1 MDLIKT
7 NDEVRYCTTCGAA
20 NKRSAVIC
28 SECKKKIMLKH
39 SPFTDFIKKRIK
51 DKFATDI
58 TESIFSLIKKFL
70 LSHLYGVVLTVSVIA
85 TGTAVMTDTVSII
98 NPGFSTSVTPSEV
111 TDTQNEEDYTDF
123 ETNAIYASNDIL
135 ITYCDHIYAKK
146 YSYDGVTLD
155 PATEP
160 LSSIYAEY
168 NVPGYNFPGVHEMM
182 TKSIPLGIYDDPDPD
197 GGPTTENMGVRTN
210 SFVFNE
216 DVETDLG
223 KDLYEKGF
231 DVMEL
236 IYDYAYFGRDVGID
250 APPDTADELETY
262 RLVFVRSNDDNWY
275 LAEDRLIKRIEGESY
290 AVYMQY
296 GPYGYVTR

>member
-1 MDLIKT
+1 MDIIKT
-7 NDEVRYCTTCGAA
+7 NDEIMYCTTCGAA
-20 NKRSAVIC
+20 NKKSAVYC
-28 SECKKKIMLKH
+28 EECKKKIFSKH
-39 SPFTDFIKKRIK
+39 SPFADFLKKRIK
-51 DKFATDI
+51 DKFTSEV
-58 TESIFSLIKKFL
+58 TESVFSLIRKFI

-85 TGTAVMTDTVSII
+85 TGTAVMTDTVSFIK
-98 NPGFSTSVTPSEV
+98 PDTTTPVISSEA
-111 TDTQNEEDYTDF
+111 TDTQEENYTDF
-123 ETNAIYASNDIL
+123 ETDAIYASNDIL
-135 ITYCDHIYAKK
+135 ITYCDHVYAKK

-197 GGPTTENMGVRTN
+197 GGPVTENMGVREN
-210 SFVFNE
+210 SYVFNE
-216 DVETDLG
+216 DVETDIG

-236 IYDYAYFGRDVGID
+236 IYDYAYFGRDVGVE

-262 RLVFVRSNDDNWY
+262 RLVFVRQDDNWY

-296 GPYGYVTR
+296 GPDGYVTE

>member
-1 MDLIKT
+1 MDTIKT
-7 NDEVRYCTTCGAA
+7 NDEIRYCTTCGAA
-20 NKRSAVIC
+20 NKKSAVIC
-28 SECKKKIMLKH
+28 SECKKKILSKH
-39 SPFTDFIKKRIK
+39 RPFANFLQKRIK
-51 DKFATDI
+51 DKFTADV
-58 TESIFSLIKKFL
+58 TESVFSLIKKFL

-98 NPGFSTSVTPSEV
+98 TPAPSTPAVSTEIS
-111 TDTQNEEDYTDF
+111 DTQEKEYTDF
-123 ETNAIYASNDIL
+123 ETDAIYAANNIL
-135 ITYCDHIYAKK
+135 ITYCDHIYAKN

-168 NVPGYNFPGVHEMM
+168 NVQGYNFPGVHEMM

-197 GGPTTENMGVRTN
+197 GGAVTENQGVRAN

-216 DVETDLG
+216 DVETAIG

-236 IYDYAYFGRDVGID
+236 IYDYAYFGRDVGVE

-262 RLVFVRSNDDNWY
+262 RLVFVKGDDNWY
-275 LAEDRLIKRIEGESY
+275 LAEDRLIKRIEGQSY

-296 GPYGYVTR
+296 GPNGFVTH